1 MLDLNETPVMNE
13 RANGQARLV
22 LLRHG
27 QGSLGSEDYDRLSVT
42 GRAQSRL
49 LGERLA
55 AELEQGWPA
64 WSGSLRRH
72 RQTLN
77 ALPAR
82 AEAYIDP
89 DLNEYRVAEL
99 MKNALAQAVELEL
112 DVPPEQAFADPVTF
126 LQTFLDW
133 FPGVLE
139 RWQNGRLVD
148 ADNGSWLDFRRRVL
162 APIQRWQSHLQAGRD
177 IVVVSSAGVISTLA
191 AELLGEDESWQRS
204 LNVCLYNASWTELQF
219 QPGGSWRA
227 SRLNCVEHLS
237 GRGLVTLA

>member
-1 MLDLNETPVMNE
+1 MAIEGSNF
-13 RANGQARLV
+13 QARLI

-27 QGSLGSEDYDRLSVT
+27 QGSLGSEDYDRLSAT
-42 GRAQSRL
+42 GQEQSRR
-49 LGERLA
+49 LGLRLA
-55 AELEQGWPA
+55 DELDRGWPA

-82 AEAYIDP
+82 AEAHIDP

-112 DVPPEQAFADPVTF
+112 EVPPEQAFADPVTF

-133 FPGVLE
+133 FPAVLE
-139 RWQNGRLVD
+139 HWQSGRLVD
-148 ADNGSWLDFRRRVL
+148 PDNGSWPDFRRRVL
-162 APIQRWQSHLQAGRD
+162 APIDAWRAQLLAGRN

-191 AELLGEDESWQRS
+191 AELLGEDERWQRS
-204 LNVCLYNASWTELQF
+204 LNVSLYNASWTELQL
-219 QPGGSWRA
+219 QAGGDWRA
-227 SRLNCVEHLS
+227 LRLNCVDHLAAD
-237 GRGLVTLA
+237 GLVTLA

>member
-1 MLDLNETPVMNE
+1 MAGKSIDGP
-13 RANGQARLV
+13 ARLV

-27 QGSLGSEDYDRLSVT
+27 QGSLGSEDYDRLSPI
-42 GRAQSRL
+42 GREQSRL
-49 LGERLA
+49 LGQRLA
-55 AELEQGWPA
+55 VELDQGWPA

-99 MKNALAQAVELEL
+99 IKNALAQAVELNL
-112 DVPPEQAFADPVTF
+112 DVPPEQAFADPVVF

-133 FPGVLE
+133 FPVVLE
-139 RWQNGRLVD
+139 EWQTGRLVD
-148 ADNGSWLDFRRRVL
+148 ADNGTWLDFRRRVL
-162 APIQRWQSHLQAGRD
+162 APIHRWQPQLQAGRD

-191 AELLGEDESWQRS
+191 AELLREDESWQRS
-204 LNVCLYNASWTELQF
+204 LNVSLYNGSWTELEL
-219 QPGGSWRA
+219 QPGGSWRVL
-227 SRLNCVEHLS
+227 RLNCVEHLS
-237 GRGLVTLA
+237 PSGLVTLA